1 MGNSRQM
8 LLALLA
14 KGAFAGA
21 LILAVPGTEPLRAED
36 GPATDVQLAHAKPHT
51 PEQLK
56 AFNDVF
62 MEEVR
67 KGDLLFH
74 GDAATQEQMGVKL
87 SNTGVACAM
96 CHPMAADIHP
106 HEFPKFQEQVQKFA
120 TLRDMINWCIE
131 KPNQGEKIE
140 SDSDAMKALEAYMY
154 WSNRG
159 SVLDPGRH

>member
-1 MGNSRQM
+1 MGNSRRT
-8 LLALLA
+8 LFALLA
-14 KGAFAGA
+14 TSACAGVLALAIPAAEQAGA
-21 LILAVPGTEPLRAED
+21 EEVQ
-36 GPATDVQLAHAKPHT
+36 ATDTQIAHAKPHT
-51 PEQLK
+51 AEQLK

-74 GDAATQEQMGVKL
+74 GDGATAKKMGVNL
-87 SNTGVACAM
+87 SSTGMACAM
-96 CHPMAADIHP
+96 CHPMSADIHP
-106 HEFPKFQEQVQKFA
+106 HEFPKFQEQIGKFA

-131 KPNQGEKIE
+131 KPNQGERIE